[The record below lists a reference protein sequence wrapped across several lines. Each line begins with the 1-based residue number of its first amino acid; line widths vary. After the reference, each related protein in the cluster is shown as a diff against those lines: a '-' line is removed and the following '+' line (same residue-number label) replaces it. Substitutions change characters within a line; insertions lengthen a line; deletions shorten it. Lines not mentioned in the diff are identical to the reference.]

1 MNAVPRRP
9 SLRRHVPRLV
19 IAGLIGVLL
28 AALWTLIQPK
38 TYTATAR
45 SFVSTK
51 NADSLSE
58 LQQGSSFTQQ
68 QISSYT
74 LLATTPAVLNP
85 VVKAL
90 HDPKVTVKS
99 LTTKVSVTNPVN
111 TSFLVIAASSSSP
124 WQAQTIAN
132 GVAEQLADTIES
144 IETPAGDASSP
155 VKVTVVESA
164 AKPTSP
170 SSPKLLQS
178 LILGALA
185 GALIGA
191 AIFALRRRF
200 DTTIREASDITDATG
215 VPIVGSIPKATAE
228 ETEDPRAA
236 RGTGALSEAVRVLRT
251 NVQYLDRR
259 AGKSFVITSP
269 RPGDG
274 KTTVAVN
281 LALALADVHDR
292 VLLVDADLRKPQVG
306 VRLDLDESVGLSDV
320 LIGRVPFGECVQPVR
335 GSGLQVLTA
344 GHRPPNPS
352 ELLDSAEMR
361 DLLASWALDYEWVIV
376 DSAPTL
382 NLADTPAIASAV
394 GGVLLV
400 VRAGRAHRAEI
411 EDAEAA
417 LTAVDGALK
426 GIVFNCAPRA
436 DGKGYYSYYYGSATT
451 PAKVRAND
459 ESASIATSR
468 AARRRAHNG

>member
-1 MNAVPRRP
+1 MKVAQRGPTFRRYLPRV
-9 SLRRHVPRLV
+9 L
-19 IAGLIGVLL
+19 IAALIGVVF
-28 AALWTLIQPK
+28 AAAWALVQPK

-51 NADSLSE
+51 SADSLSE

-74 LLATTPAVLNP
+74 LLATTPAVLGP
-85 VVKAL
+85 VATAL
-90 HDPKVTVKS
+90 HDPSVTSRS
-99 LTTKVSVTNPVN
+99 LATKVLVTNPVN
-111 TSFLVIAASSSSP
+111 TSFLVIQATSSSP
-124 WQAQTIAN
+124 GEAQTIAN
-132 GVAEQLADTIES
+132 AVAHELGDTIES
-144 IETPAGDASSP
+144 IETPAGEASSP

-164 AKPTSP
+164 SKPASP
-170 SSPKLLQS
+170 SSPKLIQS
-178 LILGALA
+178 LLLGAFGA
-185 GALIGA
+185 GLLGA
-191 AIFALRRRF
+191 AAFALRRRF
-200 DTTIREASDITDATG
+200 DTTIREESDIAEVTA
-215 VPIVGSIPKATAE
+215 VPIVGKLPTATAE
-228 ETEDPRAA
+228 EANDPRAA
-236 RGTGALSEAVRVLRT
+236 RSAGALVEAIRVLRT

-352 ELLDSAEMR
+352 ELLDSPEMR

-382 NLADTPAIASAV
+382 NLADTPAIASSV

-400 VRAGRAHRAEI
+400 ARGGKARRADIQGAE
-411 EDAEAA
+411 EALA
-417 LTAVDGALK
+417 AVDGSLK
-426 GIVFNCAPRA
+426 GIIFNCAPSGGGE
-436 DGKGYYSYYYGSATT
+436 DYYAYYYGAATA
-451 PAKVRAND
+451 PSKVRPENAQTTTGD
-459 ESASIATSR
+459 TR
-468 AARRRAHNG
+468 AARRRSAKG